1 MNDNAFLITQL
12 INKIVIVQ
20 LVDLA
25 NSKSAKDVGGNV
37 LSRDSCELVI
47 MDNIFILHC
56 PFIYLQTSRGFGEK
70 THEKA

>member
-1 MNDNAFLITQL
+1 MIMRSLITQL

-37 LSRDSCELVI
+37 LSRDSV
-47 MDNIFILHC
+47 N
-56 PFIYLQTSRGFGEK
+56 
-70 THEKA
+70 